1 MLTLTQRLGTLDPKA
16 KLATRTAKDG
26 EEYSQLVF
34 EVTELEVDD
43 TEVNAIFASPN
54 AYRAIKA
61 LHAAVKGVKA
71 IELDEKIEG
80 ATVVVRLAAVSA
92 QNGPEFTFSD
102 CRIDKLKLERLES
115 DALQCS
121 YRVTAK
127 PALNSLFGELVA
139 RFGHTAMVELRGE
152 SPNAQTD
159 LPLNTVGKNESA
171 RPSIGTPEQERER
184 ARIRDREIAAQND
197 TVQPSGGGKKKSK
210 GKDPVV
216 KAEKVDTSK
225 RRKQS
230 DGGAALN

>member
-1 MLTLTQRLGTLDPKA
+1 MLTLSQRLGTLDAKA

-34 EVTELEVDD
+34 EVAELEVTD
-43 TEVNAIFASPN
+43 TEVNALFAAPN

-61 LHAAVKGVKA
+61 LHEAVKGVKA

-92 QNGPEFTFSD
+92 QNGPEFTFNG
-102 CRIDKLKLERLES
+102 CRIDKVKLARLES

-127 PALNSLFGELVA
+127 PALNGKFGELVE
-139 RFGHTAMVELRGE
+139 RLGHTAMIELRAD

-159 LPLNTVGKNESA
+159 LPLNKAGAKERGTS
-171 RPSIGTPEQERER
+171 SIGTPEQERER
-184 ARIRDREIAAQND
+184 AAKREREITRQIEDDRNGED
-197 TVQPSGGGKKKSK
+197 KPKRGR
-210 GKDPVV
+210 PR
-216 KAEKVDTSK
+216 KATPA
-225 RRKQS
+225 
-230 DGGAALN
+230 GAPLN